1 MNCELPRLCT
11 ADGTSKSLD
20 RERTSLS
27 NEINQLGSP
36 VLVCRVPHLFSFIA
50 TRSKVFVIEIQ
61 PNLDPSVFV
70 ERLASLFT
78 DTERTWK
85 GESLMDQKTFKL
97 ISGLVLKSSPSPSMS
112 CCSLQLTHTS
122 ALAIQLIYFGFTRNH
137 QSLYIETKRELVEKT
152 INTSLGEYP
161 GVIMTIVLRR
171 KINYHLLQVIT
182 MLRLAIFILLIS
194 IFRPLSLFVLLI
206 FPF

>member
-1 MNCELPRLCT
+1 M
-11 ADGTSKSLD
+11 KS
-20 RERTSLS
+20 
-27 NEINQLGSP
+27 INLALQYL
-36 VLVCRVPHLFSFIA
+36 CRVPHLFSFIA

-112 CCSLQLTHTS
+112 CCSLQLTHTP
-122 ALAIQLIYFGFTRNH
+122 ALAIQFFGLCHKSSIIIHRNKKRTR
-137 QSLYIETKRELVEKT
+137 KKM

-171 KINYHLLQVIT
+171 KINYHLLQVII
-182 MLRLAIFILLIS
+182 MPLLAIFILLIS

>member
-1 MNCELPRLCT
+1 MSYRDYVQLMELRNPWREKELLFQMKSINLALLC
-11 ADGTSKSLD
+11 L
-20 RERTSLS
+20 
-27 NEINQLGSP
+27 
-36 VLVCRVPHLFSFIA
+36 CRVPHLFSFIA

-122 ALAIQLIYFGFTRNH
+122 ALAIQLNSLGFAINH
-137 QSLYIETKRELVEKT
+137 QSLYIETKRELVK
-152 INTSLGEYP
+152 
-161 GVIMTIVLRR
+161 
-171 KINYHLLQVIT
+171 K
-182 MLRLAIFILLIS
+182 
-194 IFRPLSLFVLLI
+194 
-206 FPF
+206 